1 MRHIEN
7 IEMDKVDF
15 NYMQPDDIS
24 FFLHCIGY
32 DSSYLTAMRP
42 LYDRHIQGT
51 INIINMKNHQ

>member
-24 FFLHCIGY
+24 FFLHCIGH
-32 DSSYLTAMRP
+32 DSSYLTAIRP
-42 LYDRHIQGT
+42 LYDPHIQ
-51 INIINMKNHQ
+51 